1 MPLFYRMNKKNFV
14 STCFLII
21 SICGYFTT
29 ISLLF
34 LVIQEVDARCPNG
47 YHKSPSGDCE
57 KVTDTKGMPRCE
69 NGYHRSPD
77 GDCERVSSSASDY
90 ADTDNGKSS
99 RENNDDDKD
108 DYNNDDNKYFDF
120 TNTKN
125 NKEKNS
131 DDKSHDP
138 LNQIFGNSNDDEKDN
153 DKKEEESEPTLPQ
166 PTLSDEIELAGKVNH
181 VVDGD
186 TLDIN
191 DIRIRLS
198 LVDTPER
205 GDPGFKEAT
214 QFVVKLCLG
223 ENAEVD
229 MDDGQRR
236 GSFGREIG
244 VVYCD
249 GKNLNEQLMEN
260 NLGIIDTRFCEKSEF
275 SNEKWAKPYC

>member
-1 MPLFYRMNKKNFV
+1 VITNKRIIFITCILRIGIFV
-14 STCFLII
+14 SI
-21 SICGYFTT
+21 T
-29 ISLLF
+29 ISLSF
-34 LVIQEVDARCPNG
+34 LLLPIQEVSARCPNG

-57 KVTDTKGMPRCE
+57 KVTDTKGMPRCP
-69 NGYHRSPD
+69 NGYHRSPS
-77 GDCERVSSSASDY
+77 GDCERVSSSATDSDN
-90 ADTDNGKSS
+90 DKSS
-99 RENNDDDKD
+99 RENDDDDKSN
-108 DYNNDDNKYFDF
+108 NNDKYFDF

-131 DDKSHDP
+131 DGKSHDP
-138 LNQIFGNSNDDEKDN
+138 LNQIFGNNNNDEKDN
-153 DKKEEESEPTLPQ
+153 DEKEEESEPTLPK

-229 MDDGQRR
+229 MDDGQRL

-244 VVYCD
+244 IVYCD
-249 GKNLNEQLMEN
+249 GENLNEQLIEH
-260 NLGIIDTRFCEKSEF
+260 NLGIIDTRFCGKSEF
-275 SNEKWAKPYC
+275 SNDKWAKPYC

>member
-1 MPLFYRMNKKNFV
+1 VITNERIIFITCLLRIGIFV
-14 STCFLII
+14 FI
-21 SICGYFTT
+21 T
-29 ISLLF
+29 ISFLSFSLLP
-34 LVIQEVDARCPNG
+34 IQEVSARCPNG

-57 KVTDTKGMPRCE
+57 KVTDTKGMPRCP

-77 GDCERVSSSASDY
+77 GDCERVSSSAT

-99 RENNDDDKD
+99 RENDDNDDKSN
-108 DYNNDDNKYFDF
+108 NNDKYFDF

-125 NKEKNS
+125 NNKKNS
-131 DDKSHDP
+131 DEKSNDP
-138 LNQIFGNSNDDEKDN
+138 LNQIFGNNNNAKDS
-153 DKKEEESEPTLPQ
+153 DKKEAESEPTLPQ

>member
-1 MPLFYRMNKKNFV
+1 MITNERIIFITCLLRIGIFV
-14 STCFLII
+14 FI
-21 SICGYFTT
+21 T
-29 ISLLF
+29 ISFLSFSLLP
-34 LVIQEVDARCPNG
+34 IQEVSARCPNG

-57 KVTDTKGMPRCE
+57 KVTDTKGMPRCP

-77 GDCERVSSSASDY
+77 GDCERVSSSAT

-99 RENNDDDKD
+99 RENDDNDDKSN
-108 DYNNDDNKYFDF
+108 NNDKYFDF

-125 NKEKNS
+125 NNKKNS
-131 DDKSHDP
+131 DEKSNDP
-138 LNQIFGNSNDDEKDN
+138 LNQIFGNNNNAKDS
-153 DKKEEESEPTLPQ
+153 DKKEAESEPTLPQ

>member
-1 MPLFYRMNKKNFV
+1 MLRRGKKRKMEINYTKNIVIVGLLIVNLFGF
-14 STCFLII
+14 F
-21 SICGYFTT
+21 T
-29 ISLLF
+29 ISFSFLF
-34 LVIQEVDARCPNG
+34 PIQEVSARCPNG

-57 KVTDTKGMPRCE
+57 KVTDNKCMPRCP

-77 GDCERVSSSASDY
+77 GDCERVSSSAT
-90 ADTDNGKSS
+90 ADTDNDKSS
-99 RENNDDDKD
+99 RENNDDD
-108 DYNNDDNKYFDF
+108 NFD
-120 TNTKN
+120 
-125 NKEKNS
+125 S
-131 DDKSHDP
+131 KSYDP
-138 LNQIFGNSNDDEKDN
+138 LNQIFGINNDDEKDN
-153 DKKEEESEPTLPQ
+153 DKKEDESEPTLPK

-275 SNEKWAKPYC
+275 SNDKWAKPYC

>member
-1 MPLFYRMNKKNFV
+1 MEINYKKKIVIMGLVIVSLFVY
-14 STCFLII
+14 
-21 SICGYFTT
+21 YT
-29 ISLLF
+29 ISLSF
-34 LVIQEVDARCPNG
+34 LLPIQEVSARCPNG
-47 YHKSPSGDCE
+47 YHKSPSGVCE
-57 KVTDTKGMPRCE
+57 EVTDTKGMPRCE

-77 GDCERVSSSASDY
+77 GDCERVSSSPLDY
-90 ADTDNGKSS
+90 IDTDKGKSS
-99 RENNDDDKD
+99 SETDDDKD
-108 DYNNDDNKYFDF
+108 DDYNNGNKYSDF
-120 TNTKN
+120 INTKN
-125 NKEKNS
+125 SKKNS
-131 DDKSHDP
+131 EDKSNDP
-138 LNQIFGNSNDDEKDN
+138 LNQIFGNNNDNTKDS
-153 DKKEEESEPTLPQ
+153 DKKEESEPTLPK
-166 PTLSDEIELAGKVNH
+166 PTLSDEIELVGKVNH

-198 LVDTPER
+198 LIDTPER

-249 GKNLNEQLMEN
+249 GENLNEQLMDN
-260 NLGIIDTRFCEKSEF
+260 NLGIIDIRFCEKSEF
-275 SNEKWAKPYC
+275 SNEKWAKSYC

>member
-1 MPLFYRMNKKNFV
+1 MSLFAY
-14 STCFLII
+14 L
-21 SICGYFTT
+21 T
-29 ISLLF
+29 ISLFFLLF
-34 LVIQEVDARCPNG
+34 HIQEVSARCPNG
-47 YHKSPSGDCE
+47 DHKSPSGDCE
-57 KVTDTKGMPRCE
+57 EITDTKGMPRCP

-77 GDCERVSSSASDY
+77 GDCERVSLSAV
-90 ADTDNGKSS
+90 DTVDTEDNGKSS
-99 RENNDDDKD
+99 IDDDKD
-108 DYNNDDNKYFDF
+108 DLSNNDNKYFDF
-120 TNTKN
+120 TNTQN
-125 NKEKNS
+125 NNRKNS
-131 DDKSHDP
+131 DEKSNDP
-138 LNQIFGNSNDDEKDN
+138 LNEIFGNHNEKDN
-153 DKKEEESEPTLPQ
+153 DKKEELEPTLPK
-166 PTLSDEIELAGKVNH
+166 PTISDDIELAGEVNH

-249 GKNLNEQLMEN
+249 GENLNEQLMEN
-260 NLGIIDTRFCEKSEF
+260 NLAKIYTEYCDISEF
-275 SNEKWAKPYC
+275 KNEKWAKPYC

>member
-1 MPLFYRMNKKNFV
+1 MSL
-14 STCFLII
+14 SFLPIP
-21 SICGYFTT
+21 
-29 ISLLF
+29 
-34 LVIQEVDARCPNG
+34 QEVSARCPNG

-57 KVTDTKGMPRCE
+57 KVTDTKGMPRCPD
-69 NGYHRSPD
+69 GYHRSPD
-77 GDCERVSSSASDY
+77 GDCERVSGSPVS
-90 ADTDNGKSS
+90 TDNGKSY
-99 RENNDDDKD
+99 RESDDDKVD
-108 DYNNDDNKYFDF
+108 SENDKYFDF

-125 NKEKNS
+125 NNEKNS
-131 DDKSHDP
+131 DDKSKDP
-138 LNQIFGNSNDDEKDN
+138 LNQIFGNN
-153 DKKEEESEPTLPQ
+153 DKKEESEPTLPK
-166 PTLSDEIELAGKVNH
+166 PTLSDEIELAGKINH

-249 GKNLNEQLMEN
+249 GKNLNEQLMDN

-275 SNEKWAKPYC
+275 SNDNGQNHIVNLYY

>member
-1 MPLFYRMNKKNFV
+1 MQLYINILFAP
-14 STCFLII
+14 T
-21 SICGYFTT
+21 TT
-29 ISLLF
+29 IVFLFSLLVPINSQAQLF
-34 LVIQEVDARCPNG
+34 PIENDIQ
-47 YHKSPSGDCE
+47 
-57 KVTDTKGMPRCE
+57 
-69 NGYHRSPD
+69 D
-77 GDCERVSSSASDY
+77 G
-90 ADTDNGKSS
+90 NN
-99 RENNDDDKD
+99 ENNDDNLKD
-108 DYNNDDNKYFDF
+108 IKNNDDPINVKDDNKQED
-120 TNTKN
+120 
-125 NKEKNS
+125 
-131 DDKSHDP
+131 
-138 LNQIFGNSNDDEKDN
+138 
-153 DKKEEESEPTLPQ
+153 ESEPTLPK

-249 GKNLNEQLMEN
+249 GENLNEQLMEN

-275 SNEKWAKPYC
+275 SNDKWAKPYC